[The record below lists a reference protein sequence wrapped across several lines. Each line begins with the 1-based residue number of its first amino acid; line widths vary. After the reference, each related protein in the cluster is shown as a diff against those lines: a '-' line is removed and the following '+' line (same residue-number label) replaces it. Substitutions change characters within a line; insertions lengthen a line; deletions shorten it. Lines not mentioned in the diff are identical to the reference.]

1 MRVLFLHFGQ
11 LNVNSAIQAFHFSE
25 EMTAD
30 GVEVVL
36 CGVGDPGHISAI
48 GEPSFECISYE
59 GLPGKL
65 RAWGAR
71 PAPTVVCA
79 WTPRELV
86 RRAAERASAE
96 LDAPCVVHLED
107 NEEYLVSAALGIPYQ
122 RLRRLPPADQ
132 ERLCGET
139 LVQPLTYERLL
150 SEAAAITMITEEL
163 NEFNR
168 AGLPH
173 QLARPGVDHA
183 RLRPDLPPAIPRE
196 QLGLRAE
203 DFVLVYHGVGHY
215 ANQHDLL
222 SLYLAVK
229 LLQRRGRPVKLIRLG
244 ETEFGGVDPRTLR
257 ALADGVPHLGDV
269 PWREVPGYL
278 ALADAYVQP
287 GAPDD
292 FNRYRLPSKLPEFL
306 AMGRPVVLPRCN
318 IGNELR
324 DGENA
329 LLLERGDAL
338 EIAARI
344 ERLMDDAALQQ
355 RLGDGAR
362 AFALENLSWR
372 RNSEQLLAFYRRIL
386 GARGRA
392 PLAA

>member
-1 MRVLFLHFGQ
+1 M
-11 LNVNSAIQAFHFSE
+11 
-25 EMTAD
+25 
-30 GVEVVL
+30 
-36 CGVGDPGHISAI
+36 
-48 GEPSFECISYE
+48 
-59 GLPGKL
+59 
-65 RAWGAR
+65 
-71 PAPTVVCA
+71 
-79 WTPRELV
+79 
-86 RRAAERASAE
+86 
-96 LDAPCVVHLED
+96 
-107 NEEYLVSAALGIPYQ
+107 
-122 RLRRLPPADQ
+122 
-132 ERLCGET
+132 
-139 LVQPLTYERLL
+139 
-150 SEAAAITMITEEL
+150 
-163 NEFNR
+163 
-168 AGLPH
+168 
-173 QLARPGVDHA
+173 
-183 RLRPDLPPAIPRE
+183 
-196 QLGLRAE
+196 
-203 DFVLVYHGVGHY
+203 
-215 ANQHDLL
+215 
-222 SLYLAVK
+222 
-229 LLQRRGRPVKLIRLG
+229 KLIRLG
-244 ETEFGGVDPRTLR
+244 ETEFGGVDPRALR

-287 GAPDD
+287 GALDD

-344 ERLMDDAALQQ
+344 ERLMDDAALRK

-386 GARGRA
+386 GARGQA